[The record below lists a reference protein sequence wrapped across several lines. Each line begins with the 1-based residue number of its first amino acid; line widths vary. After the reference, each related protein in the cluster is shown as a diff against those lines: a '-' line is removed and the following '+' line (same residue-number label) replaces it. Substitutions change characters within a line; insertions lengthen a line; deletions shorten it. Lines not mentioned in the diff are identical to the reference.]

1 MADEAHEQA
10 LKEHE
15 RRLLELEHGMQ
26 ALMLDAARLRVDVE
40 AADQMSEERR
50 QSTANYI
57 SVIEA
62 KVDNLND
69 KADNILMTMN
79 KVQGGVGMFLWMSGA
94 AIAAATFIIKY
105 FSGFFIWLWHMLTT
119 GQPPYTGG

>member
-1 MADEAHEQA
+1 MYDEAQGQA

-26 ALMLDAARLRVDVE
+26 ALMLDVAQLRMDVKAAN
-40 AADQMSEERR
+40 QMSEERR

-57 SVIEA
+57 SVVEA
-62 KVDNLND
+62 KVDNLNE
-69 KADNILMTMN
+69 KADNILATIN

-94 AIAAATFIIKY
+94 AITAAILIIKY
-105 FSGFFIWLWHMLTT
+105 FSGFLIWLWHMITT